1 MKAYKGFEKDLICL
15 GYKFSE
21 DRINKTDKA
30 NCRENGFHCA
40 ENPLDCLDYYF
51 DWKNSVYYE
60 VNAAG
65 DMDEDEFDSK
75 ISCTEIQ
82 LVKRLT
88 IEELLFEALIY
99 MVEHPERNWNGYVKK
114 EYGKAYNGFAVV
126 RGKNPTASGNSGD
139 ILVLLKEEENCSA
152 IEEVA
157 FLKIDGKRYYPGMH
171 YTVKGIVNYQ
181 EEVCA

>member
-1 MKAYKGFEKDLICL
+1 MKAYKGFKKDLTCL
-15 GYKFSE
+15 GYKFNE
-21 DRINKTDKA
+21 DGINKTDQA

-40 ENPLDCLDYYF
+40 ENPMDCLDYYF

-60 VNAAG
+60 VDAAG
-65 DMDEDEFDSK
+65 DIDEDEIDSK
-75 ISCTEIQ
+75 ISCTEMQ

-88 IEELLFEALIY
+88 IEQLLFEGLIY
-99 MVEHPERNWNGYVKK
+99 MVEHPERNWNGHVKK
-114 EYGKAYNGFAVV
+114 ECGKAYNGFVVV
-126 RGKNPTASGNSGD
+126 RGKNPIASGNLGD

-157 FLKIDGKRYYPGMH
+157 FLKIDGSRCYPKID
-171 YTVKGIVNYQ
+171 YTVKGIANDQ